1 MYFSDSLKCIHLILI
16 CGGGGGGRAFVPVD
30 RMRKCRSSSFIP
42 SCSLTFLYCICFI
55 FLLYLCCICFV
66 FLLCCMR
73 NWISSSFIP
82 SSLTSLVS
90 RLYLFFI
97 CVALYLCCIWFVFVL
112 YSYCICVVFVLYCTR
127 KWRTSSLTFLP
138 TLQFLPRVNDPRN
151 LVSLLKKYGF
161 EKTSQYLITIV
172 QFNQRK

>member
-1 MYFSDSLKCIHLILI
+1 MVVVGLRACTSNTWESASTFPIFFFGFCHTWHICIFPIWSVFTWFFKMYFSDSLKCIHLILI

-42 SCSLTFLYCICFI
+42 SCSLTFLYCIWV
-55 FLLYLCCICFV
+55 V
-66 FLLCCMR
+66 F
-73 NWISSSFIP
+73 
-82 SSLTSLVS
+82 
-90 RLYLFFI
+90 
-97 CVALYLCCIWFVFVL
+97 ALYLPCICPLHVL
-112 YSYCICVVFVLYCTR
+112 YLYNICVVFVMYCMR

-161 EKTSQYLITIV
+161 EIS
-172 QFNQRK
+172 